1 VRPAVTTFAGFS
13 LALGVVLV
21 PAGIFMVQRQTPMF
35 MAMAVYLVPLLAPA
49 NQMSYDAQHSITGH
63 WRSSQELAPPP
74 SPFACSRL
82 YRRRGELTGSVTI
95 RRVPRGN

>member
-1 VRPAVTTFAGFS
+1 MRDVCTRRSRHASNGNVEQQGSDAVRPAVTTFAGFS

-63 WRSSQELAPPP
+63 
-74 SPFACSRL
+74 
-82 YRRRGELTGSVTI
+82 
-95 RRVPRGN
+95 

>member
-49 NQMSYDAQHSITGH
+49 NQMS
-63 WRSSQELAPPP
+63 
-74 SPFACSRL
+74 
-82 YRRRGELTGSVTI
+82 
-95 RRVPRGN
+95 